1 MTKFWKAIMNKSD
14 LNTKSYDELI
24 NIYFQSGGVI
34 YAQHTPTRDE
44 LIAALSLGKKMIGRI
59 GVVDDDNIIY

>member
-24 NIYFQSGGVI
+24 NIYFKSGGVI
-34 YAQHTPTRDE
+34 YAQHTPTREE
-44 LIAALSLGKKMIGRI
+44 LITALTLGNKLIGRI